1 MTCSFQYQTNEHPH
15 AENVITN
22 ISFGGAASSQPT
34 YLDDVQ
40 CDGTEPSLLNCSY
53 VGTGTGVQHDCG
65 ANHGEDVGIIC
76 EQSRGDHIIIKFYTS
91 SRHIDLCGSPIR
103 L

>member
-1 MTCSFQYQTNEHPH
+1 M
-15 AENVITN
+15 ITN

-40 CDGTEPSLLNCSY
+40 CDGTEPSLLSCSY
-53 VGTGTGVQHDCG
+53 VGIGTGVQHDCG
-65 ANHGEDVGIIC
+65 ANHEEDVGIIC
-76 EQSRGDHIIIKFYTS
+76 EQSRGDPNIYTS